1 MEKVSKEVVEEAKR
15 RWRFSVTAVG
25 VKRVKS
31 LKHFVNQVLRETKLP
46 ANTMAHR
53 RAA

>member
-1 MEKVSKEVVEEAKR
+1 MKKVSKEVVEEAKR
-15 RWRFSVTAVG
+15 RWRFSVAVVG

-31 LKHFVNQVLRETKLP
+31 LKYFVNEVLRETKLP
-46 ANTMAHR
+46 DTTAHR